1 QLNIEKRPQLKKYSF
16 FIVYLTGL
24 CAFLLA
30 FFGILIPLFL
40 RNSLW
45 TILLTIIGS
54 IYIVLFAPYHSLE
67 ETNII
72 DVSINAIV
80 EIVMN
85 IMFVHYFK
93 KIYN

>member
-1 QLNIEKRPQLKKYSF
+1 M
-16 FIVYLTGL
+16 
-24 CAFLLA
+24 
-30 FFGILIPLFL
+30 
-40 RNSLW
+40 
-45 TILLTIIGS
+45 LLTIIGS

-67 ETNII
+67 EI
-72 DVSINAIV
+72 DVSIIAMV

>member
-1 QLNIEKRPQLKKYSF
+1 MDHTF
-16 FIVYLTGL
+16 
-24 CAFLLA
+24 
-30 FFGILIPLFL
+30 
-40 RNSLW
+40 
-45 TILLTIIGS
+45 TIIGS

-67 ETNII
+67 ETNNI